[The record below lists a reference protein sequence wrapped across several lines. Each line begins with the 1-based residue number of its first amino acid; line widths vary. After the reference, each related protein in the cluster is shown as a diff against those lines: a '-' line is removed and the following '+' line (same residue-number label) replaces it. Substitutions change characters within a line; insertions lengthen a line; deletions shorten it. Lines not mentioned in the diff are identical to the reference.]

1 MRSAPPEVLKTW
13 PKPNYID
20 PVTRGPGL
28 MVVEL
33 TLLPLAMI
41 IVFLRMWVRIAWL
54 KKSWWDDYLM
64 VVAMVGACCASA
76 SPSGNADL
84 PQIFSI
90 GTTVL
95 VIMATQMYGWDKHV
109 WDMTGSEIST
119 GRKV

>member
-64 VVAMVGACCASA
+64 VVAMVGTVLRHHRVAMLTYHRS
-76 SPSGNADL
+76 SPSEPPSWLSWQHKCTAGINMC
-84 PQIFSI
+84 
-90 GTTVL
+90 GT
-95 VIMATQMYGWDKHV
+95 
-109 WDMTGSEIST
+109 
-119 GRKV
+119 